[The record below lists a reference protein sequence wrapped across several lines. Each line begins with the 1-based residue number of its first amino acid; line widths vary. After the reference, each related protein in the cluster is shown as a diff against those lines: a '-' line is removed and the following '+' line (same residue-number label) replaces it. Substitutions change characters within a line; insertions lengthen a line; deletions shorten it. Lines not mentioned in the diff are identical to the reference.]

1 MNFKER
7 NIQISMVIIT
17 LVMTIL
23 RFLLNE
29 KGRVNP
35 DSIRY
40 MRFAHVLPEVD
51 NTTTPLGYPLSIR
64 FFTLF
69 GTDEFWASKIVGI
82 VSFLFIIFFAWKKK
96 FYFRET
102 VVISSLFSFL
112 SIFSFTMSEALILP
126 FVFLFF
132 YCAHQIINGKISGG
146 KAVFYLS
153 ISLITLYN
161 IRYSSLFFVGGTG
174 LFGLIFW
181 KRNYAKT
188 FIVSALIG
196 LVFIIGYKFLFIDYF
211 NSNYINEALEIGL
224 NPTSKL
230 VPEFFQGL
238 ATSFN
243 PFIHIADPGGGK
255 INFAIYGIGAVNI
268 LVMLYVFFTKRHSET
283 EIFLLLIGTS
293 GIICSFF
300 IQYFYWIT
308 PLDYRLLAPFSYPIW
323 LVYFKKLYEI
333 FNIKTYALGFL
344 SIMSGG
350 LFTWLSKGDYLEN
363 RKEITRFLK
372 QEKLENTRLLFYVKD
387 VEQLDEVQIA
397 ELISTVNSD
406 IVLTSKAED
415 TLKKTTLTQH
425 KVLEKIKIR
434 KNKFQ

>member
-64 FFTLF
+64 FFTLL

-82 VSFLFIIFFAWKKK
+82 VSFLFIILFAWKKK
-96 FYFRET
+96 FFFRET
-102 VVISSLFSFL
+102 VVTSSLFSFL

-126 FVFLFF
+126 FVFLFL
-132 YCAHQIINGKISGG
+132 YCAHQIIYGKISGG

-181 KRNYAKT
+181 RRNYAKT
-188 FIVSALIG
+188 FIVSAFIG

-255 INFAIYGIGAVNI
+255 INVAIYGIGAVNI
-268 LVMLYVFFTKRHSET
+268 LVMLYLFFTKRQSET
-283 EIFLLLIGTS
+283 EIFLLLIGTC

-308 PLDYRLLAPFSYPIW
+308 PLDYRLLAPFSYPLW
-323 LVYFKKLYEI
+323 LVYFKKLFEI

-387 VEQLDEVQIA
+387 VEKLDEVQIA

-425 KVLEKIKIR
+425 KVLEKIKLR